1 MIEEIIAE
9 LTTELTIAD
18 PHLFN
23 AELLKLKVDGAYR
36 KIRAAKKYPS
46 FWSEAVIEAD
56 MQKEYV
62 MVLEQART
70 DYNKIGAEGQKSYH
84 EDGVTIHYSELEPVD
99 RIIPIAQ
106 IAQKA

>member
-1 MIEEIIAE
+1 MKEEIIAE

-36 KIRAAKKYPS
+36 EVRMARRYPIS
-46 FWSEAVIEAD
+46 YGEAQIEAD
-56 MQKEYV
+56 MQKYYST
-62 MVLEQART
+62 VLALARY
-70 DYNKIGAEGQKSYH
+70 DFNQIGAEGQKSYH
-84 EDGVTIHYSELEPVD
+84 EDGVTIHYLDRNELLYGVLP
-99 RIIPIAQ
+99 